1 MTTAKS
7 TKSTSIER
15 NPNIYADFF
24 AASELSTALTRKD
37 IRTASATLGRVEA
50 RFMVD
55 YYYIMQRD
63 RIRFDNQ
70 VRSMTA
76 SGEPN
81 MIIDHLAVQ
90 ASKREEVIKK
100 ALDDYT
106 AGDQVGNWMRS
117 ITGIGP
123 VTAAGLLAYI
133 DINRAPTA
141 GAIWLLAGLVPGVEW
156 KKGEKRPW
164 NAKLKCLMFKIGESF
179 VKTSNKESSFYGKIY
194 KERKEL
200 ETQRNMNG
208 EYAEIA
214 AKELASKNYSKGT
227 ATYTALSSGRLSA
240 AHIHAR
246 ARRYAVKLFLSHL
259 HEVMYLVV
267 LKKQPPAPY
276 AISILEHAHRI
287 PVPNIGEIVP
297 FADPIADDIE
307 TPFDDEMGMGSE

>member
-1 MTTAKS
+1 MTTQP
-7 TKSTSIER
+7 TTTIQR
-15 NPNIYADFF
+15 QPNIYADFF
-24 AASELSTALTRKD
+24 AASELSSALTRKD
-37 IRTASATLGRVEA
+37 IREASKTLGRVEA

-76 SGEPN
+76 AGEPN

-90 ASKREEVIKK
+90 AHKREEIIKK
-100 ALDDYT
+100 SLDDYT
-106 AGDQVGNWMRS
+106 KTDRVGGWLRS
-117 ITGIGP
+117 IHGIGP

-133 DINRAPTA
+133 DINRAVTA
-141 GAIWLLAGLVPGVEW
+141 GAIWKLAGLVPGVEW
-156 KKGEKRPW
+156 NKGEKRPW

-179 VKTSNKESSFYGKIY
+179 VKTSASDKSFYGKIY
-194 KERKEL
+194 KERKL
-200 ETQRNMNG
+200 METERNLRG
-208 EYAEIA
+208 DYAEIA
-214 AKELASKNYSKGT
+214 AKELASKNYAKNT
-227 ATYTALSSGRLSA
+227 PTYAALSAGRLSA

-267 LKKQPPAPY
+267 LKKAPPAPY

-287 PVPNIGEIVP
+287 PVPNLEDIGD

-307 TPFDDEMGMGSE
+307 TPFDDEMTGDM